1 MGPRVVIIGGG
12 SAYMPGIAFAF
23 ANASA
28 AFPDA
33 TLVLHDLDRDALR
46 LQERLTGAIM
56 RSRGA
61 GGIRVEAHLDREPA
75 LEGADVVLAAFRPG
89 GFEARHL
96 DEKIAIDHGVIGQET
111 AGPGGFAMAL
121 RSVPVVL
128 AIADELRRVG
138 NDGRGALGLHEPRA
152 DRERGGGTIR
162 RWRALRRIVRSDRG

>member
-1 MGPRVVIIGGG
+1 
-12 SAYMPGIAFAF
+12 
-23 ANASA
+23 
-28 AFPDA
+28 
-33 TLVLHDLDRDALR
+33 
-46 LQERLTGAIM
+46 M

-61 GGIRVEAHLDREPA
+61 AGIRIEAHLDREPA

-128 AIADELRRVG
+128 AIADELRRVS
-138 NDGRGALGLHEPRA
+138 NDGAVLLDYTNPVQIVSEAVARFASGVPYVGCA
-152 DRERGGGTIR
+152 IR
-162 RWRALRRIVRSDRG
+162 PKVSDGSWRRLVGSNLVRSSSTPAVRTT